1 MRLPLRAPRNPE
13 LVPSGQMERWGGVEG
28 LPVEILGHFRWL
40 LQKRQ
45 LKQDVYLAGP
55 PTSTRRQLVL
65 ALAELCGW
73 ECEYLAITRD
83 TAESDLKQRREIVGD
98 SVLWSDAAPVRAAV
112 HGRLLILD
120 GLENAERNVLPT
132 LNNLLENR
140 EMMLE
145 DGRFLMRQEAVQSL
159 EAAEAAEA
167 AGTGAGAGSG
177 VGASGSAR
185 LVAVH
190 PDFQVIALGLP
201 VPPYQGRPLDPP
213 LRSRFQSR
221 FVEELQLQDALGC
234 VDAGGVRPEHLRAV
248 AAVYEGL
255 RAMRT
260 EAGTLAGS
268 AALGSAGISSVPCFS
283 LDGLRHCLQL
293 LRLHRDTG
301 DVSVAAALS
310 RSIPLGQ
317 DWRQAVSSVM
327 Q

>member
-1 MRLPLRAPRNPE
+1 L
-13 LVPSGQMERWGGVEG
+13 ERWGGKEG
-28 LPVEILGHFRWL
+28 LPLDILGHFRWL

-55 PTSTRRQLVL
+55 PTSTRRQMVL
-65 ALAELCGW
+65 ALAELCGL
-73 ECEYLAITRD
+73 EVEYLAITRD

-98 SVLWSDAAPVRAAV
+98 SVLWSDAAPVRAAI

-145 DGRFLMRQEAVQSL
+145 DGRFLMRAEAVQHL
-159 EAAEAAEA
+159 VEAEAE
-167 AGTGAGAGSG
+167 AGTGAGVGAEAG
-177 VGASGSAR
+177 VGASASSSAR

-221 FVEELQLQDALGC
+221 FVEELQLEDALGC
-234 VDAGGVRPEHLRAV
+234 VDAGGVGSQQVGVLITQNTSFYRPLV
-248 AAVYEGL
+248 PNLVFL
-255 RAMRT
+255 PRT
-260 EAGTLAGS
+260 H
-268 AALGSAGISSVPCFS
+268 I
-283 LDGLRHCLQL
+283 R
-293 LRLHRDTG
+293 
-301 DVSVAAALS
+301 
-310 RSIPLGQ
+310 
-317 DWRQAVSSVM
+317 
-327 Q
+327 